1 MNRTGTRRSGFF
13 YGCTATACRLR
24 VRDALRPRVRLRN
37 RKRRGGMLCTKA
49 LPWSNKL
56 MSPTVSPYAPDDL
69 AGVLDVL
76 AQALPADPISEPKFV
91 RQVLLDHNF
100 RADGAAVARHDDR
113 VVGICLSIVRHV
125 PLENAPMDAERG
137 YVTLMGVLPQY
148 QRQGVG
154 AALLDHAEKYLRAH
168 GRKLLMIAPYSP
180 GYFTCG
186 VDVHAYEGGLNFFK
200 KHGCVEVYR
209 PIAMEVPLWDWS
221 YPEWL
226 AEKRRKLESA
236 GVRVERYRPELT
248 IPVLEFTAR
257 EFAGEW
263 VRVYREAMHRIL
275 LGDAPARVVVAHHDY
290 KVLGVSH
297 HDNERFGPIGVA
309 ASERGRGLGHVLM
322 YETLSAQRLAG
333 FRTAWFLWSDDKTAA
348 RLYNAVGF
356 REARRFA
363 LLKKELV

>member
-1 MNRTGTRRSGFF
+1 
-13 YGCTATACRLR
+13 
-24 VRDALRPRVRLRN
+24 
-37 RKRRGGMLCTKA
+37 
-49 LPWSNKL
+49 
-56 MSPTVSPYAPDDL
+56 MSLTISPYAPRDL
-69 AGVLDVL
+69 TGVLDVL
-76 AQALPADPISEPKFV
+76 AQALPADPISEARFV

-100 RADGAAVARHDDR
+100 RADGAPVARQDDR
-113 VVGICLSIVRHV
+113 VVGFCLSLARHV
-125 PLENAPMDAERG
+125 PLENAPTDAERG
-137 YVTLMGVLPQY
+137 YVTLMGVLPRY

-168 GRKLLMIAPYSP
+168 GRNLLMIAPYSP

-186 VDVHAYEGGLNFFK
+186 VDVRAYEGGLNFFR
-200 KHGCVEVYR
+200 KHGFAEVYR
-209 PIAMEVPLWDWS
+209 PIAMEVALWDWS

-226 AEKRRKLESA
+226 GEKRRKLESA
-236 GVRVERYRPELT
+236 GVTIERYRPELT

-263 VRVYREAMHRIL
+263 VRVYRDAMHRIMQ
-275 LGDAPARVVVAHHDY
+275 GDAPARVVVAHQDY
-290 KVLGVSH
+290 NVLGVSH

-322 YETLSAQRLAG
+322 YETLNAQRLAG

-356 REARRFA
+356 REVRRFA
-363 LLKKELV
+363 LLRKELA